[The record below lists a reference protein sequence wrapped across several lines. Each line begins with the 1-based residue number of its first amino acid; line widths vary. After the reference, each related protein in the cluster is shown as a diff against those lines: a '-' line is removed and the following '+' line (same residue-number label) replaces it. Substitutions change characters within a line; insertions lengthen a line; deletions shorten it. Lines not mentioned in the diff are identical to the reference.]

1 MKVFGDSIKSKV
13 IVGFVLALG
22 IILAAIYLTYTSF
35 TKLLSSVDVL
45 SKPNSKLAEMQ
56 YTLATIST
64 AESSIRAYTLTM
76 KEEHFK
82 NYLGHLD
89 SIRSQIDSLQYMMQD
104 NPQELCQLDSISI
117 LLKAKQN
124 SLEQY
129 VALKKEQQSLDY
141 SDKAMRQIASTVEE
155 QPLATTIKQHTTTTI
170 SDRLTL
176 NKEEE
181 EENLPLQQEE
191 EFSDYKEY
199 KEPKRG
205 FLSKIFSKK
214 EKADEYKPAPP
225 PKVIVPQLNVTQE
238 IRIDTNATATPV
250 APLAK
255 VRRILHNVQRESD
268 RKKEQLQA
276 KELTLLQQDKHI
288 MDQVRSMMYSLE
300 RNEQEQMQQNSRQA
314 RAVAKETSMVLLLIG
329 VLGLGA
335 GLAFILVILR
345 DITRSNNYRAK
356 LIKAQK
362 EAVQL
367 ARAKEAFVANM
378 SHEMRTPL
386 NVILGFSQ
394 QLHHTPLLPQQQEHL
409 LAVSGAGEHLLHIVN
424 DVLDLSK
431 MEVGKLHI
439 NHTVFSLKHLL
450 KQVEH
455 TFALKAS
462 SKRIHFLTRTD
473 ETIPDVLQGD
483 ALRLKQV
490 LFNLVDNA
498 IKFTHEGQVLVSV
511 RLKTIRRT
519 RVVISIAVA
528 DTGIGI
534 REERIQHV
542 FGEFNQADN
551 SILRKYGGTG
561 LGLSISKRLVEMQGG
576 TMSVHSTY
584 CQGTTFTFVLPLQ
597 VAKEELPAPAD
608 TAKPLPITFQGF
620 TALVIDDD
628 AYSRKLCEL
637 ILNRWGMT
645 VHLANDGHEAME
657 QVRSHRFDVVL
668 TDIQLPGVSGKT
680 VARNIRRLDPNVPI
694 LALTANILS
703 NEEDFFKNT
712 AITGHLLKP
721 FTEQEL
727 HQKLAEALPVISIAE
742 PEPAAAPAT
751 VVALEEIM
759 PLAVEPDPE
768 LLIFTP
774 SPAAEQLYDLSE
786 MRLFTG
792 TDDETLAGVLEL
804 LLADQQQNLQ
814 ELASA
819 AAQEQWEVV
828 ANVAHKML
836 TSFKHLKAHSVT
848 PDLLKLEQVLHTG
861 KADEYVLTKAVTQA
875 AHNAQQ
881 VLDALTQEL
890 QKLRATVP
898 QL

>member
-1 MKVFGDSIKSKV
+1 MKIFGDSTKSKV

-22 IILAAIYLTYTSF
+22 IVLAAIHLTYTSF
-35 TKLLSSVDVL
+35 TKLLGSVEVL
-45 SKPNSKLAEMQ
+45 SRPNGKLAEMQ

-89 SIRSQIDSLQYMMQD
+89 TVQSQIDSLQYLMR
-104 NPQELCQLDSISI
+104 NNKQELAQLDSISS

-129 VALKKEQQSLDY
+129 VALKKEQQTLDY

-176 NKEEE
+176 NEEAPAE
-181 EENLPLQQEE
+181 DSLFQKQE
-191 EFSDYKEY
+191 YQVY

-205 FLSKIFSKK
+205 FLNKIFSRK
-214 EKADEYKPAPP
+214 EKEDYKPVPP

-238 IRIDTNATATPV
+238 IKIDTNSTATPV

-268 RKKEQLQA
+268 RKKELLQA
-276 KELTLLQQDKHI
+276 KEMALLQQDKHI

-300 RNEQEQMQQNSRQA
+300 RNEQVLMQQKSKQA

-335 GLAFILVILR
+335 GVAFILIILR
-345 DITRSNNYRAK
+345 DITRSNNYKTK
-356 LIKAQK
+356 LINAQK

-394 QLHHTPLLPQQQEHL
+394 QLRHTSLLPQQQEHL
-409 LAVSGAGEHLLHIVN
+409 QAVNGAGEHLLHIVN

-431 MEVGKLHI
+431 IEAGKLHI
-439 NHTVFSLKHLL
+439 SHTIFSLKQLL
-450 KQVEH
+450 KQLEH
-455 TFALKAS
+455 AFALKAS

-519 RVVISIAVA
+519 RVVVSIAVS

-534 REERIQHV
+534 PEERIQHV
-542 FGEFNQADN
+542 FGEFNQADS

-561 LGLSISKRLVEMQGG
+561 LGLSISKKLVEMQGG
-576 TMSVHSTY
+576 TLSVHSVHG
-584 CQGTTFTFVLPLQ
+584 QGTTFTSVLPLQ
-597 VAKEELPAPAD
+597 VAKGELPEVVDVAAPV
-608 TAKPLPITFQGF
+608 TATFQGVKV
-620 TALVIDDD
+620 LVIDDD

-637 ILNRWGMT
+637 ILTRWGMT
-645 VHLANDGHEAME
+645 VHLANDGREAME
-657 QVRSHRFDVVL
+657 QVRLNRFDVVL
-668 TDIQLPGVSGKT
+668 TDIQLPGISGKT
-680 VARNIRRLDPNVPI
+680 VARNIRKHDKEVPI

-703 NEEDFFKNT
+703 NEEDFFKNS
-712 AITGHLLKP
+712 AISGHLLKP

-727 HQKLAEALPVISIAE
+727 HQKLAEALPIALTLE
-742 PEPAAAPAT
+742 TEEKQPLTIAPPLVQVPSLPA
-751 VVALEEIM
+751 E
-759 PLAVEPDPE
+759 VEP
-768 LLIFTP
+768 
-774 SPAAEQLYDLSE
+774 LYDLSE
-786 MRLFTG
+786 MRRFTG
-792 TDDETLAGVLEL
+792 TDEETLAAVLEV

-814 ELASA
+814 ELTSA
-819 AAQEQWEVV
+819 ATGVNWNKA

-836 TSFKHLKAHSVT
+836 TAFKHLKAHAVT

-861 KADEYVLTKAVTQA
+861 KVDQSILKAAVARVELNTR
-875 AHNAQQ
+875 Q
-881 VLDALTQEL
+881 VLAALQEEVET
-890 QKLRATVP
+890 LRAVP
-898 QL
+898 QE

>member
-1 MKVFGDSIKSKV
+1 MKIFGDSTKSKV

-22 IILAAIYLTYTSF
+22 IVLAAINLTYTSF
-35 TKLLSSVDVL
+35 TKLLGSVDVL
-45 SKPNSKLAEMQ
+45 SRPNRKLAEMQ

-76 KEEHFK
+76 QEDHFR
-82 NYLGHLD
+82 NYLAHLD
-89 SIRSQIDSLQYMMQD
+89 TIENQIDSLQFLMQHT
-104 NPQELCQLDSISI
+104 PQELAQLDSISS
-117 LLKAKQN
+117 LLQDKQK

-176 NKEEE
+176 NTGETAEDSIQQ
-181 EENLPLQQEE
+181 LQREYE
-191 EFSDYKEY
+191 VY

-205 FLSKIFSKK
+205 FLSKIFSRKEKK
-214 EKADEYKPAPP
+214 EEKMLPP

-276 KELTLLQQDKHI
+276 KELALLQQDKHI
-288 MDQVRSMMYSLE
+288 MDQVRDMMYRLE
-300 RNEQEQMQQNSRQA
+300 RNEQEQIQQKSQQA

-335 GLAFILVILR
+335 GVAFILVILR
-345 DITRSNNYRAK
+345 DITRSNNYKAR
-356 LIKAQK
+356 LIYAQK
-362 EAVQL
+362 EAIQL

-394 QLHHTPLLPQQQEHL
+394 QLRHTPLLPQQQEHL
-409 LAVSGAGEHLLHIVN
+409 EAVNGAGEHLLHIVN

-431 MEVGKLHI
+431 IEAGKLHI
-439 NHTVFSLKHLL
+439 SHTVFSLKQLL
-450 KQVEH
+450 KQLEH
-455 TFALKAS
+455 AFALKAS
-462 SKRIHFLTRTD
+462 TKRIHFLTRTD

-519 RVVISIAVA
+519 RVVVSIAVS

-534 REERIQHV
+534 PEERIQHV
-542 FGEFNQADN
+542 FGEFNQADS

-561 LGLSISKRLVEMQGG
+561 LGLSISKKLVEMQGG
-576 TMSVHSTY
+576 TLSVQSVHG
-584 CQGTTFTFVLPLQ
+584 QGTTFTSVLPLQ
-597 VAKEELPAPAD
+597 VAKGELPVPAD
-608 TAKPLPITFQGF
+608 TVAPLAATFQGVRV
-620 TALVIDDD
+620 LVIDDD
-628 AYSRKLCEL
+628 AYSRKLCDL
-637 ILNRWGMT
+637 ILSRWGMK
-645 VHLANDGHEAME
+645 VHLANDGMEAIE

-668 TDIQLPGVSGKT
+668 TDIQLPGMSGKT
-680 VARNIRRLDPNVPI
+680 VARNIRKHDKEVPI

-703 NEEDFFKNT
+703 NEEDFFKNS
-712 AITGHLLKP
+712 AISGHLLKP

-727 HQKLAEALPVISIAE
+727 HQKLAEALPGTLVAAE
-742 PEPAAAPAT
+742 AEEPQPTVAGAAPALLLSPPAAA
-751 VVALEEIM
+751 ER
-759 PLAVEPDPE
+759 
-768 LLIFTP
+768 
-774 SPAAEQLYDLSE
+774 LYDLSE

-792 TDDETLAGVLEL
+792 PDEETLAAVLEV
-804 LLADQQQNLQ
+804 LLADQHRNLQ
-814 ELASA
+814 ELTSA
-819 AAQEQWEVV
+819 ARQEQWPK
-828 ANVAHKML
+828 AAGVAHKML
-836 TSFKHLKAHSVT
+836 TAFKHLKAHSVT

-861 KADEYVLTKAVTQA
+861 KVEQGDLAEVVARA
-875 AHNAQQ
+875 ARNTQQ
-881 VLDALTQEL
+881 VLAALQEETEA
-890 QKLRATVP
+890 LRAVP